1 MLDSRRLSKPQAGFS
16 SARSLEEE
24 GLLPPRE
31 EGRFVALKAKKETL
45 SSEDLAAGSGI
56 TSLKLHKKKKK
67 KRTRKRERERERVE
81 ERSIV
86 ERPLRV

>member
-67 KRTRKRERERERVE
+67 KRRRKRERERVE
-81 ERSIV
+81 ERGIV